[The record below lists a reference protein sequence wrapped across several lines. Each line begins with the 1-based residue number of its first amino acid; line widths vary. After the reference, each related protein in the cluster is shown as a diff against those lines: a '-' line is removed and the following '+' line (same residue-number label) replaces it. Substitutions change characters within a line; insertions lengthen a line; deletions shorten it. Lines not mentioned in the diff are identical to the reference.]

1 MYLPCTECAQS
12 KTTYPLAGRWHK
24 QILRSSVTMP
34 TQCYSARGWMLVQQL
49 EISWCWHTAF
59 KLPLTRGILAVLR
72 ILFSIVC
79 GIIIRVHHRLQIHT
93 AMSQRT
99 FASQLILTWA
109 IVGVPVFLAFRYFE
123 RQKIMEDLG
132 VGNTIIMAVVLSS
145 IPAIIICMA
154 WRYLRK
160 QR

>member
-1 MYLPCTECAQS
+1 MLLCLGLDAGIENGDILV
-12 KTTYPLAGRWHK
+12 LA
-24 QILRSSVTMP
+24 
-34 TQCYSARGWMLVQQL
+34 
-49 EISWCWHTAF
+49 
-59 KLPLTRGILAVLR
+59 
-72 ILFSIVC
+72 
-79 GIIIRVHHRLQIHT
+79 HRLQAATDNRNIGTNTDTVFHCLWNYNQGPPQTADSIT

-123 RQKIMEDLG
+123 SQKIMEDLG